1 MQCDG
6 VYFLTLDFPAP
17 FHPHN
22 DLKYQIKM
30 ALKPS
35 GRADP
40 VNRIEVPFD
49 FYTFM
54 GGLGT
59 AGIVRHKSHGNE
71 VYGIDSYSALTPFL
85 GEKWHIR
92 ILSKENDFC
101 YSILAT
107 VEYHLHRRK
116 PIIDSFEPLVAIDGG
131 YSLIF
136 RFVRGDGVNSDLSRI
151 TDLL

>member
-1 MQCDG
+1 M
-6 VYFLTLDFPAP
+6 
-17 FHPHN
+17 
-22 DLKYQIKM
+22 I
-30 ALKPS
+30 
-35 GRADP
+35 
-40 VNRIEVPFD
+40 
-49 FYTFM
+49 
-54 GGLGT
+54 
-59 AGIVRHKSHGNE
+59 
-71 VYGIDSYSALTPFL
+71 
-85 GEKWHIR
+85 
-92 ILSKENDFC
+92 